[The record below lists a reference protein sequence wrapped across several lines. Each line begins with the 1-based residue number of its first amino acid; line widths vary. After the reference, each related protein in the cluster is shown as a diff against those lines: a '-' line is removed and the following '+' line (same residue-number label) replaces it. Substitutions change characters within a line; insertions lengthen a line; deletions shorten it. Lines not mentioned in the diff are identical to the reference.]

1 MILGVPLTFSGA
13 EPGEARVS
21 PALPATGSGNGVS
34 RHLLELFTITF
45 PEAVLMPNVL
55 NNEAFWA

>member
-45 PEAVLMPNVL
+45 PETVWVL
-55 NNEAFWA
+55 NDSSDKTFLA